1 VIECDPIHV
10 DRILKDVRLPDL
22 PALSPAKIELV
33 VDLSVAE
40 TQAPTLP
47 KLVRTQEV
55 AE

>member
-1 VIECDPIHV
+1 MIECGPAHV

-33 VDLSVAE
+33 VDLSVAK
-40 TQAPTLP
+40 TPALTLP
-47 KLVRTQEV
+47 KLVRMQEV